1 MTTIEIFSKERYKDA
16 QEFYSSVGYLKNIG
30 EEDRIIGAITQD
42 RIIGAVR
49 IAREDG
55 VFVLRSM
62 QVSLNFQRQGIG
74 TGILNVANSLIEK
87 NICWCIPYEWLESFY
102 NQIGF
107 KKIEE
112 DHALLF
118 LQKRII
124 ETRQHARV
132 IMMVKNYKT

>member
-1 MTTIEIFSKERYKDA
+1 MTTIEIFSKERYKDV
-16 QEFYSSVGYLKNIG
+16 QEFYSSIGYLKNIR
-30 EEDRIIGAITQD
+30 EEDRIIGALSQD

-49 IAREDG
+49 IAMEDD
-55 VFVLRSM
+55 VFVLRGM
-62 QVSLNFQRQGIG
+62 QIGLNFQRQGIG
-74 TGILNVANSLIEK
+74 TRMLNVVNSLIEQ

-107 KKIEE
+107 KKIQEE
-112 DHALLF
+112 HAPLF

-132 IMMVKNYKT
+132 IMMVKNYET